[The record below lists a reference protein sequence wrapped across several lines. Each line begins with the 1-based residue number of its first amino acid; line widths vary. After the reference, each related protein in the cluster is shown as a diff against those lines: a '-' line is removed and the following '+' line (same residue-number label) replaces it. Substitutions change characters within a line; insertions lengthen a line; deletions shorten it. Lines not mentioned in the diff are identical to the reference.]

1 MSLGKII
8 GGELSLMASRLY
20 RMAVT
25 RPWVTHHRSTFED
38 DDWDP
43 HALFA
48 TPQQW
53 QLCHTIVNS
62 NLSKTKLNI
71 LIPRLIVPDTN
82 CKNPVQFYQLIA
94 DMEGKAVLAH
104 SWEQS
109 SVNVEVKATAFWY
122 QKPMA
127 VAQYILGH
135 PPC

>member
-1 MSLGKII
+1 MCLGKII
-8 GGELSLMASRLY
+8 AGELSLVASRLY

-25 RPWVTHHRSTFED
+25 RPWVTCYCYTFED

-62 NLSKTKLNI
+62 NLCKMKLNI
-71 LIPRLIVPDTN
+71 LISRLIVPDTN
-82 CKNPVQFYQLIA
+82 CKNPVQLYQLIA
-94 DMEGKAVLAH
+94 DMEEMAVLAH
-104 SWEQS
+104 RREQS

-127 VAQYILGH
+127 VAQYILEH